1 MNASPPTVW
10 IRSLLKWQNGDG
22 GLPEMSMAHSEL
34 PKPLPNLSAILL
46 RNRSATPSPKTPSR
60 T

>member
-1 MNASPPTVW
+1 VW